1 MLNKDVYTKAMI
13 NILDERL
20 KFNNLKH
27 KVILYSSSLGYEYN
41 YQTLRIRPIN
51 SVFWFNILK
60 ADASS
65 FLEFLN
71 TQIFNLSHLISQV
84 CSSIDFPCGNCEN
97 GNITI
102 DMDTINLEN
111 ISLVVD
117 NPEDVSIIW
126 NEYYYFCLFLSKI
139 YNESDKA
146 FKDILS
152 TVNFADIE

>member
-60 ADASS
+60 ADTSS

-71 TQIFNLSHLISQV
+71 NQIDKVINQDNESGWIK
-84 CSSIDFPCGNCEN
+84 DFPFGNCEN

-111 ISLVVD
+111 IALVVD
-117 NPEDVSIIW
+117 DPEEASLIW

-146 FKDILS
+146 FKDILD
-152 TVNFADIE
+152 TVDFSDIE

>member
-60 ADASS
+60 ADTSS
-65 FLEFLN
+65 FLEFIN
-71 TQIFNLSHLISQV
+71 NQIDKVINQDNESGWIK
-84 CSSIDFPCGNCEN
+84 DFPFGNCEN

-111 ISLVVD
+111 IALVVD
-117 NPEDVSIIW
+117 DPEEASLIW

-146 FKDILS
+146 FKDILD
-152 TVNFADIE
+152 TVDFSDIE

>member
-60 ADASS
+60 ADASN

-71 TQIFNLSHLISQV
+71 TQIDKVIDQDNESGWIK
-84 CSSIDFPCGNCEN
+84 DFPFGNCEN

>member
-60 ADASS
+60 ADAFS

-71 TQIFNLSHLISQV
+71 TQIDKVIDQDNESGWIK
-84 CSSIDFPCGNCEN
+84 DFPFGICEN
-97 GNITI
+97 GIITI
-102 DMDTINLEN
+102 DMDTINIKN
-111 ISLVVD
+111 ISLVVND
-117 NPEDVSIIW
+117 PEEVSLIW
-126 NEYYYFCLFLSKI
+126 NEYYYLCLFLSKI

-146 FKDILS
+146 FKDILD
-152 TVNFADIE
+152 TVDFSDIE

>member
-71 TQIFNLSHLISQV
+71 TQIDKVIDQDNESGWIK
-84 CSSIDFPCGNCEN
+84 DFPFGNCEN

-139 YNESDKA
+139 YNESDKV

>member
-60 ADASS
+60 ADAAS

-71 TQIFNLSHLISQV
+71 TQIDKVIKQDIESGWIK
-84 CSSIDFPCGNCEN
+84 DFPFGNCEN
-97 GNITI
+97 GIITI

-117 NPEDVSIIW
+117 DPEEASLIW

-146 FKDILS
+146 FKDILM

>member
-71 TQIFNLSHLISQV
+71 TQIDKVIDQDNESGWIK
-84 CSSIDFPCGNCEN
+84 DFPFGNCEN

>member
-13 NILDERL
+13 NIFDERL

-60 ADASS
+60 ADASN

-71 TQIFNLSHLISQV
+71 TQIDKVIDQDNESGWIK
-84 CSSIDFPCGNCEN
+84 DFPFGNCEN